1 MQSQQNGDKNT
12 LNQQLIQAAK
22 EGKLDKVQKLIDD
35 GADVNLKDSDEW
47 TPLHHVA
54 TKGHIETVKSLIDK
68 QMSIQKMI
76 VGAHH
81 CTLQSKATTQT
92 PSNHYYQTVQ
102 THL

>member
-1 MQSQQNGDKNT
+1 MFDASHD
-12 LNQQLIQAAK
+12 LNQKPIESARKNNLS
-22 EGKLDKVQKLIDD
+22 EVQKLIEE
-35 GADVNLKDSDEW
+35 GADVNAVHGISVR
-47 TPLHHVA
+47 TPLHLA
-54 TKGHIETVKSLIDK
+54 AKAGHIETVKSLIDK